1 VVRILACWILLA
13 AVVAAEEKPLLRA
26 TGDSLANFKIVT
38 RLDGVD
44 RSSPE
49 ALAKSFVRLQLDQRL
64 VQRRF
69 RERFRAAHVTI
80 LRRYYSDTLVAAQK
94 QRYEKTTGN
103 DADASCRIGDIKGD
117 FNRVT
122 ALLEWDFRDDVT
134 GRRVSKKIRL
144 TLVRRVETW
153 WILVIHDSDP
163 DRGWV
168 PRKLGV
174 PADVP
179 PAKAAQVT
187 KSDRSAPKKAIRA
200 LEREV
205 RRLKAVGDQGRHAMA
220 KKFFD
225 ILAAFYGEEAAER
238 ARQDR
243 PKPASYSGTTFNIQE
258 PEPAKEG
265 QARIDVMIME
275 PVPGMKD
282 TRSAIGNAAFE
293 LLKGE
298 DGWRV
303 VREFIRPQPDQEF
316 VPVTENFALFF
327 HLR

>member
-1 VVRILACWILLA
+1 MPACFILLT
-13 AVVAAEEKPLLRA
+13 AVVAAEGKPLLRA
-26 TGDSLANFKIVT
+26 TGDRLANFKIEM
-38 RLDGVD
+38 RLDSVG

-49 ALAKSFVRLQLDQRL
+49 ALAQSFVRLQLDQRL

-69 RERFRAAHVTI
+69 RERFREAHLVI
-80 LRRYYSDTLVAAQK
+80 LRRYYSDTLIAAQV
-94 QRYEKTTGN
+94 QPYTKTAGS
-103 DADASCRIGDIKGD
+103 DADASCEIGQIKGD

-122 ALLEWDFRDDVT
+122 VDLEWNSRSDVT
-134 GRRVSKKIRL
+134 GRWVTNKIRL
-144 TLVRRVETW
+144 TLVRRIETW

-179 PAKAAQVT
+179 PATAPQVT
-187 KSDRSAPKKAIRA
+187 RSDRSAPKKAIRA

-205 RRLKAVGDQGRHAMA
+205 RRLKAVGDRGRHAMA
-220 KKFFD
+220 RKFFD

-238 ARQDR
+238 ARKER
-243 PKPASYSGTTFNIQE
+243 PEAALRTGTTFDVRE
-258 PEPAKEG
+258 PEAPKEG
-265 QARIDVMIME
+265 QARIDVLVME
-275 PVPGMKD
+275 LVPGMKN
-282 TRSAIGNAAFE
+282 TKSAIGNAAFE
-293 LLKGE
+293 LTHGE

-303 VREFIRPQPDQEF
+303 AREFIRPKPDMDF

>member
-1 VVRILACWILLA
+1 VVRILACWSLLA
-13 AVVAAEEKPLLRA
+13 AVVAAEGKPLLRA
-26 TGDSLANFKIVT
+26 TGDSLANFRIVT

-44 RSSPE
+44 RKSPE

-64 VQRRF
+64 VRRRF
-69 RERFRAAHVTI
+69 RERFRAAHLTI
-80 LRRYYSDTLVAAQK
+80 LRRYYSDTLVAVQEE
-94 QRYEKTTGN
+94 RYKNSAGS
-103 DADASCRIGDIKGD
+103 DADALCKIGDIKGD

-122 ALLEWDFRDDVT
+122 ALLEWNFRDDAT
-134 GRRVSKKIRL
+134 GKRVSKKVRL
-144 TLVRRVETW
+144 TLVRRIETW

-179 PAKAAQVT
+179 PAQAAKVT
-187 KSDRSAPKKAIRA
+187 KSDRSAPKKAVRA

-238 ARQDR
+238 ARKER
-243 PKPASYSGTTFNIQE
+243 PAAAPRSAATFVIQE
-258 PEPAKEG
+258 PEPAKDG

-303 VREFIRPQPDQEF
+303 VRDFIRPQPDQEF

>member
-1 VVRILACWILLA
+1 VLRIPACLILLA
-13 AVVAAEEKPLLRA
+13 TVVAAEEKPLLRA
-26 TGDSLANFKIVT
+26 TGDSLVNFKIGL

-44 RSSPE
+44 RRSPE
-49 ALAKSFVRLQLDQRL
+49 ALVKSFVRLQLDQRL

-69 RERFRAAHVTI
+69 RERFREAHVAI
-80 LRRYYSDTLVAAQK
+80 LRKYYSKILIAAQEE
-94 QRYEKTTGN
+94 RYSKTAGS
-103 DADASCRIGDIKGD
+103 DADARCDIGKSDGD

-122 ALLEWDFRDDVT
+122 TILEWNSKSDVT
-134 GRRVSKKIRL
+134 GRWVSKKIRL
-144 TLVRRVETW
+144 TVVRRVETW

-179 PAKAAQVT
+179 PATAPQVT
-187 KSDRSAPKKAIRA
+187 KSDRSAPKKTIRS
-200 LEREV
+200 LQREV
-205 RRLKAVGDQGRHAMA
+205 ARLKAVGDQGRHAMA

-238 ARQDR
+238 ARQKR
-243 PKPASYSGTTFNIQE
+243 PAAAPRGATTFDLRE

-265 QARIDVMIME
+265 RARIDVLVLE
-275 PVPGMKD
+275 PVPGMKN
-282 TRSAIGNAAFE
+282 TKSAIGNAAFD
-293 LLKGE
+293 LTSGE

-303 VREFIRPQPDQEF
+303 SGEFIRPQPSLEF

-327 HLR
+327 HLG

>member
-1 VVRILACWILLA
+1 VVRIPACLILLA
-13 AVVAAEEKPLLRA
+13 TVVVAEDEPLLRA
-26 TGDSLANFKIVT
+26 TGDSLANFKIVM
-38 RLDGVD
+38 RLDGVE

-69 RERFRAAHVTI
+69 RELFREAHLAIV
-80 LRRYYSDTLVAAQK
+80 RRYYSETLVAAQEV
-94 QRYEKTTGN
+94 RYRRTTGS
-103 DADASCRIGDIKGD
+103 DADARCDIGQIKGD

-122 ALLEWDFRDDVT
+122 TILEWNSRNDVT
-134 GRRVSKKIRL
+134 GRWVSNKVRL

-168 PRKLGV
+168 PRRLGV

-179 PAKAAQVT
+179 PAKAPQLI
-187 KSDRSAPKKAIRA
+187 KSDRSAPKKAIRS

-205 RRLKAVGDQGRHAMA
+205 LKLKAVGDQGRHAMA
-220 KKFFD
+220 RKFFD

-238 ARQDR
+238 ARKER
-243 PKPASYSGTTFNIQE
+243 PEAAPRAGTTFDVRE

-265 QARIDVMIME
+265 RARIDVLVME
-275 PVPGMKD
+275 LVPGMKD
-282 TRSAIGNAAFE
+282 TKSAIGNAAFE
-293 LLKGE
+293 LTHGE

-303 VREFIRPQPDQEF
+303 AAEFIRPQPDQEF
-316 VPVTENFALFF
+316 VPVTKNLALVF
-327 HLR
+327 HLG

>member
-1 VVRILACWILLA
+1 MVRIPASFLLLA
-13 AVVAAEEKPLLRA
+13 AVVAAEDKPLLRA
-26 TGDSLANFKIVT
+26 TGDSLADFQIVA

-80 LRRYYSDTLVAAQK
+80 LRRYYSDALVAVQK
-94 QRYEKTTGN
+94 ERYEKTAGS
-103 DADASCRIGDIKGD
+103 DADALCEIGEIKGD

-122 ALLEWDFRDDVT
+122 AILEWNFKDDLT
-134 GRRVSKKIRL
+134 GRRMSKKIRL
-144 TLVRRVETW
+144 TLVRRIETW

-163 DRGWV
+163 KRGWV

-179 PAKAAQVT
+179 PARAAQVT

-220 KKFFD
+220 QKFFD

-238 ARQDR
+238 ARKER
-243 PKPASYSGTTFNIQE
+243 PVPASVGETTFDLRE
-258 PEPAKEG
+258 PEPAKDG
-265 QARIDVMIME
+265 QARIDVLVME
-275 PVPGMKD
+275 PVPGMKN

-293 LLKGE
+293 LAKGE

-303 VREFIRPQPDQEF
+303 VREFIRPQPEQEF
-316 VPVTENFALFF
+316 VPVTENFALVF

>member
-1 VVRILACWILLA
+1 MRIPASFLLLA
-13 AVVAAEEKPLLRA
+13 AVVAAEDKPLLRA
-26 TGDSLANFKIVT
+26 TGDSLADFQIVT
-38 RLDGVD
+38 RLEGVD

-64 VQRRF
+64 VRRRF
-69 RERFRAAHVTI
+69 RERFRAAHLAI
-80 LRRYYSDTLVAAQK
+80 LHRYYSDTLVAAQEE
-94 QRYEKTTGN
+94 RYAKTAGS
-103 DADASCRIGDIKGD
+103 DADALCKIGDIKGN

-122 ALLEWDFRDDVT
+122 ALLEWNYRDDNT

-144 TLVRRVETW
+144 TLVRRIETW

-179 PAKAAQVT
+179 PAQGAQVT

-200 LEREV
+200 LEHEV

-220 KKFFD
+220 QKFFD

-238 ARQDR
+238 ARQER
-243 PKPASYSGTTFNIQE
+243 PKPASSSGTTFNIQE

-265 QARIDVMIME
+265 QARVDVMIME

-282 TRSAIGNAAFE
+282 TKSAIGNAAFE
-293 LLKGE
+293 LTLGE

-327 HLR
+327 HLG

>member
-1 VVRILACWILLA
+1 VLRIPACFILLA
-13 AVVAAEEKPLLRA
+13 AVVAAEGKPLLHA
-26 TGDSLANFKIVT
+26 TGDSLAKFNIEM
-38 RLDGVD
+38 RLDSVD

-49 ALAKSFVRLQLDQRL
+49 ALAQSFVRLQLDQRL

-69 RERFRAAHVTI
+69 RERFRDAHLVI
-80 LRRYYSDTLVAAQK
+80 LRRYYSGALVAAQVE
-94 QRYEKTTGN
+94 RYGKTAGS
-103 DADASCRIGDIKGD
+103 DADASCKIGDSKGD

-122 ALLEWDFRDDVT
+122 MILEWNSRDDVN
-134 GRRVSKKIRL
+134 GRWVTRKIRL

-179 PAKAAQVT
+179 PATAPQVT
-187 KSDRSAPKKAIRA
+187 RSDRSAPKKAIRA

-205 RRLKAVGDQGRHAMA
+205 RRLKAVGDRGRHAMA
-220 KKFFD
+220 RKFFD

-238 ARQDR
+238 ARKER
-243 PKPASYSGTTFNIQE
+243 PEAAPRAGTTFNIQE

-265 QARIDVMIME
+265 QARIDVMVME
-275 PVPGMKD
+275 LVPGMKD
-282 TRSAIGNAAFE
+282 TKSAIGNAAFE
-293 LLKGE
+293 LISGE

-303 VREFIRPQPDQEF
+303 AREFIRPKPDMEF

-327 HLR
+327 HLG